1 VKIKDMAK
9 IQIGYQFRGKL
20 EPDPKGTHQVIQIK
34 DIDLKKRLDASDLYR
49 VTPEGA
55 INRYLVDQGDVLF
68 QSRGKD
74 NPAIPITDPMMNTI
88 ATSYFYILKLE
99 TGQVIPEYLAWYLNQ
114 PPSQGFIQSR
124 ARGSG
129 MLMIPKKDFIELD
142 VDVPSMEIQKA
153 IMRLDELQR
162 KEGDLLRELE
172 IKRRLLI
179 QGVCL
184 RAAKTNSSGT

>member
-1 VKIKDMAK
+1 MKIKDMAK

>member
-1 VKIKDMAK
+1 MAK